1 MRRPRKGGR
10 LMFAAAALKYV
21 AFARIAAARARRD
34 RGELYGR
41 MLFFAV
47 ILGVFASLWRA
58 IADAGMPIAADP
70 RQLVWYLATTEWI
83 ILSAPPIHV
92 DLQESIR
99 RGDVVC
105 CLGRPVSYV
114 GSAFAEAL
122 GLLAV
127 RAPLLAATAWACAFA
142 FTGWI
147 PPLAPLVWTLPFGI
161 AGAAFI
167 TGICLWIGLLA
178 FWLVD
183 VSPVYWV
190 VQKLLFVFGG
200 LMLPIELYPNVILRA
215 AALTPF
221 PTVLA
226 GPASFVLPHAVNGPS
241 TLAIHLA
248 AWGVVIVGAVW
259 LVFRRARA
267 TLTINGG

>member
-1 MRRPRKGGR
+1 
-10 LMFAAAALKYV
+10 MFAAVTMKYV
-21 AFARIAAARARRD
+21 AFVRVAAALARRE

-41 MLFFAV
+41 VVFFAV

-58 IADAGMPIAADP
+58 IADAGMPIAGDP
-70 RQLVWYLATTEWI
+70 NHLVWYLATTEWI
-83 ILSAPPIHV
+83 VLSAPPIHLA
-92 DLQESIR
+92 LQESIR

-105 CLGRPVSYV
+105 RLGRPVSYV
-114 GSAFAEAL
+114 GSTFAEAL

-127 RAPLLAATAWACAFA
+127 RAPLLAATAWICAFA
-142 FTGWI
+142 FTRWI
-147 PPLAPLVWTLPFGI
+147 PPLASLAWTLPFGI

-178 FWLVD
+178 FWLED
-183 VSPVYWV
+183 VAPVYWV

-200 LMLPIELYPNVILRA
+200 LMLPIQLYPNVIQRA

-226 GPASFVLPHAVNGPS
+226 GPASFVLPHSANGPS
-241 TLAIHLA
+241 TLAIHLS
-248 AWGVVIVGAVW
+248 AWSMVTAGAVW
-259 LVFRRARA
+259 WTFHRAQT